1 VNRALNIKEERLFRW
16 MLGNGTPEAKDFLPQ
31 LALAEVTP
39 WRCACGC
46 ASINF
51 HIKGYPDTPP
61 GVHVIA
67 EFLFDNDIDNEVCGI
82 FIFEKSG
89 ILSGLEVYGMVGEA
103 PKSLP
108 SPEALRAAHFRRIQ
122 SGPKPP
128 NAKT

>member
-1 VNRALNIKEERLFRW
+1 
-16 MLGNGTPEAKDFLPQ
+16 MLENGAPEAKDFLPH

-39 WRCACGC
+39 WRCPCGC

-51 HIKGYPDTPP
+51 HIKGYQDAPP

-67 EFLFDNDIDNEVCGI
+67 DFFFDNDIDNELCGI

-89 ILSGLEVYGMVGEA
+89 ILSDLEVYGMAGEA

-108 SPEALRAAHFRRIQ
+108 SPDAIRSAHFRKTQ